1 MLSVASKSGDQAM
14 TEAELWELMFM
25 SVGNGTAS
33 LSVLLTITFV
43 YLAAAYF
50 LGSKLSNF
58 QTVVVSTLF
67 VFGSGVATI
76 GFFGALMRALE
87 FVGQLQEIHPDRYF
101 ILSDNSVL
109 AFTVLMAAA
118 VPVSL
123 LFMLQ
128 IRLNSKRASERN

>member
-1 MLSVASKSGDQAM
+1 M

-25 SVGNGTAS
+25 SVGNSTAS
-33 LSVLLTITFV
+33 LSVLLAITFA

-50 LGSKLSNF
+50 VGGKLSNF

-67 VFGSGVATI
+67 IFGAGVATI

-87 FVGQLQEIHPDRYF
+87 FVDQLQQIHPDRYF

-109 AFTVLMAAA
+109 GFTVLMAAA
-118 VPVSL
+118 IPVSL

-128 IRLNSKRASERN
+128 IRLTAKRGSGESWDEPRSTSSSG